1 MHFRYLE
8 LSWWFSL
15 IFSIDDAIWT
25 GTFKVLVN
33 YWLKTTSFEDSSR
46 IFKIFN
52 TLRGY
57 RIVLDHNPPWL
68 SSHAWSEFYRGWVG
82 ASREKEQPSRTSLN
96 YSAGNKLRYGIS
108 CLGVRWSKKAVP
120 RGWFRR
126 VLRFARNEIRVEKE
140 RSDYEW
146 SQRDSR
152 VARALRPGCK
162 PSLSR
167 YDRFPAIVN
176 VIRVK

>member
-108 CLGVRWSKKAVP
+108 CLGVRRRQFLEDDFVECCDLHETRSASKRNAAITNG
-120 RGWFRR
+120 RSETR
-126 VLRFARNEIRVEKE
+126 V
-140 RSDYEW
+140 
-146 SQRDSR
+146 SR
-152 VARALRPGCK
+152 AH
-162 PSLSR
+162 
-167 YDRFPAIVN
+167 
-176 VIRVK
+176 